1 MRLARFFAVVLLA
14 CSALPLLAAAPKPQP
29 KSLRDW
35 AESPEAYFLTA
46 AERNEWD
53 LTTTSEP
60 KMQEFIDAYWLKHGP
75 AFKAE
80 VMSRMKFADEH
91 FGFAGLPGSQTA
103 RGRVWMILGSP
114 NTERSIRPGVT
125 NSDSNPAMLQNNTI
139 EQRGRTT
146 LVWTYRAEKLPKELN
161 LPSLTV
167 NFIRDM
173 SHGYENIDNL
183 GVVEPQLR
191 RAAELFVAQH
201 SAPAATVAMNVPKP
215 TAAAA
220 PTPAAA
226 EDPLWKAQENLA
238 GTYVTAEPFISPDKN
253 EQPFYA
259 VSFYVP
265 KSDVAF
271 ENLKSVLFVGLVKNE
286 QGAVVA
292 NLRETAELTPYGDSG
307 DRYVD
312 RSIALPP
319 GKYEGVFALFAPDGT
334 TMLASRRAAF
344 SVPEKT
350 AATASHL
357 LLTSQIKELEKQY
370 PLDPFTFVATK
381 YAVKG
386 SHRFRPTEKIGLFTL
401 VTNPAGDPQPSMTLK
416 MTVSKDGKVI
426 DRTPPEPAP
435 LTQTGPHTW
444 LIGTQFDPN
453 TFKPGHYTI
462 EVQLRDMK
470 ADRATDA
477 FQKGY
482 VSTAEFDVE

>member
-1 MRLARFFAVVLLA
+1 MRLARFLAVVLLA
-14 CSALPLLAAAPKPQP
+14 CAALPLLAAAPKPHP
-29 KSLRDW
+29 LRDW

-46 AERNEWD
+46 AERGEWELAVSSD
-53 LTTTSEP
+53 Q
-60 KMQEFIDAYWLKHGP
+60 KMQEFIDAYWRKHGP

-80 VMSRMKFADEH
+80 VMARIKFADEH
-91 FGFAGLPGSQTA
+91 FGFAGIPGSQTP

-114 NTERSIRPGVT
+114 NTERGIHPGVT
-125 NSDSNPAMLQNNTI
+125 DTNPNTAFGTNNSI
-139 EQRGRTT
+139 EQTGRTT
-146 LVWTYRAEKLPKELN
+146 LVWTYRPDKLPKELN

-167 NFIRDM
+167 NFVRDM
-173 SHGYENIDNL
+173 SHGYENIDNV

-201 SAPAATVAMNVPKP
+201 PAPAAAVAMNVPKP
-215 TAAAA
+215 AAAAA
-220 PTPAAA
+220 PTPVA

-238 GTYVTAEPFISPDKN
+238 GTYVTAEPFISPDKD

-265 KSDVAF
+265 KSDAAF
-271 ENLKSVLFVGLVKNE
+271 ASLKSVLFVGLVKNE

-292 NLRETAELTPYGDSG
+292 NLREQAELAPYGDSG

-312 RSIALPP
+312 RSVALPP

-350 AATASHL
+350 AVTASPV
-357 LLTSQIKELEKQY
+357 LLTSQIKELEKQF

-386 SHRFRPTEKIGLFTL
+386 SRRFRPTEKIGLFTV

-426 DRTPPEPAP
+426 DHTPPEPAP

-453 TFKPGHYTI
+453 TFKPGHYAI

-470 ADRATDA
+470 ADKASAAYT
-477 FQKGY
+477 KGY